1 LPLIAEKII
10 MKNKTLKII
19 SNFVI
24 VTSIILLILNYNE
37 IDFNDLKKETM
48 IGIIGNILI
57 IIGMIFTLISI
68 KKEN

>member
-1 LPLIAEKII
+1 
-10 MKNKTLKII
+10 
-19 SNFVI
+19 VI

>member
-1 LPLIAEKII
+1 